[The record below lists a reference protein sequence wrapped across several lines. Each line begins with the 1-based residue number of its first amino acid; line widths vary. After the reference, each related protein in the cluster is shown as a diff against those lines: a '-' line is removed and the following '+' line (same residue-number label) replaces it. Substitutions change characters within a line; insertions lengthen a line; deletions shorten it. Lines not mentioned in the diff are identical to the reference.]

1 MHRTKVR
8 NSTQFF
14 REELRGGSELETD
27 AVKDE
32 SPLETVN
39 LMQESDYS
47 TEKSKRKFTRESFKI
62 DENEILNRDKKL
74 KED

>member
-1 MHRTKVR
+1 
-8 NSTQFF
+8 
-14 REELRGGSELETD
+14 
-27 AVKDE
+27 
-32 SPLETVN
+32 
-39 LMQESDYS
+39 MQESDYS